1 MQHEVVRI
9 FSILYSSSPKQT
21 QWGPLIGDGERGRG
35 QDEQDRGVKEDVQA
49 KMLRAARDTPLSW
62 RLGDRLTGTGYD
74 SPLAASLSSF
84 FFISSRILRPL
95 ISG

>member
-1 MQHEVVRI
+1 M
-9 FSILYSSSPKQT
+9 
-21 QWGPLIGDGERGRG
+21 GPAIGDGERGRG

-74 SPLAASLSSF
+74 SPLAASSLSSF
-84 FFISSRILRPL
+84 FYFQQNTPL